1 MKKKETL
8 KKTLL
13 YFLSIAY
20 VEAVLVVLFFMG
32 VIANDFDW
40 SVWRYFAWVQIPVPI
55 LSLVVFAFILAAE
68 DKEEEATRKSEWIK
82 RVNKMLEDY
91 EKEKEK

>member
-1 MKKKETL
+1 MKKKEAI

-13 YFLSIAY
+13 YLLSIAY

-40 SVWRYFAWVQIPVPI
+40 SVWRYFAWVQLPVPI
-55 LSLVVFAFILAAE
+55 ISLVIFAFILAEE
-68 DKEEEATRKSEWIK
+68 DKNEEAARKSEWIG
-82 RVNKMLEDY
+82 RVNKMLEEY